1 MDIGD
6 LASADIVLT
15 TYDVLKEDLSH
26 DSDRHEG
33 DRHFLRFQK
42 RFAPK
47 SAIFLLCQYIF
58 ISYVGYFTYTFLDE
72 FEIHRSFHSSGFHF
86 VSLRGYIFF
95 MISNFLKPLQQTKN
109 MDTHVVY

>member
-1 MDIGD
+1 MDISD

-42 RFAPK
+42 RFALK
-47 SAIFLLCQYIF
+47 AAIFPLCYYIICRIF
-58 ISYVGYFTYTFLDE
+58 YLYISRRVYE
-72 FEIHRSFHSSGFHF
+72 FGRAFHPS
-86 VSLRGYIFF
+86 VLTVYLRCYILF
-95 MISNFLKPLQQTKN
+95 MISNL
-109 MDTHVVY
+109 